1 MRGGR
6 VSIIVT
12 DPQSILPSI
21 RPRAKLAN
29 AMGIGIVLIFWG
41 VVGLIGATIG
51 SAILPRIASYFT
63 QGAVQR
69 SRRLIWA
76 IRLFPFACLVW
87 AGGVFIFYAVVNEMA
102 FHRDPGI
109 GDGWTCPL
117 PNGYAIEMIDVT
129 DRGFVY
135 NPRTQKINGAVV
147 ASNDALADVCILQ
160 LAGRYILGGAPC
172 QTDEDPGP
180 EGHGKVL
187 SYFMLD
193 TATGT
198 HADFPTFDALRA
210 AVAPMKVQV
219 HLEPIDVVYGRY
231 RFTWFDAV
239 AAALMFG
246 VSLLCAWMLL
256 RRILRI
262 RKSGDMHPAPA

>member
-1 MRGGR
+1 MPPNNVNGKAVIFPVREIERRSFHDQVHGLSQELEKERERNKALVARIAIMEANAARLGFDPEEMYKPILKPVRTTHGLVRGGR

-87 AGGVFIFYAVVNEMA
+87 AGGVFISM
-102 FHRDPGI
+102 P
-109 GDGWTCPL
+109 W
-117 PNGYAIEMIDVT
+117 
-129 DRGFVY
+129 
-135 NPRTQKINGAVV
+135 
-147 ASNDALADVCILQ
+147 
-160 LAGRYILGGAPC
+160 
-172 QTDEDPGP
+172 
-180 EGHGKVL
+180 
-187 SYFMLD
+187 
-193 TATGT
+193 
-198 HADFPTFDALRA
+198 
-210 AVAPMKVQV
+210 
-219 HLEPIDVVYGRY
+219 
-231 RFTWFDAV
+231 
-239 AAALMFG
+239 
-246 VSLLCAWMLL
+246 
-256 RRILRI
+256 
-262 RKSGDMHPAPA
+262 

>member
-1 MRGGR
+1 M
-6 VSIIVT
+6 
-12 DPQSILPSI
+12 
-21 RPRAKLAN
+21 
-29 AMGIGIVLIFWG
+29 VLILWG
-41 VVGLIGATIG
+41 VVRLTGATIG
-51 SAILPRIASYFT
+51 SAILPRFAFYFT
-63 QGAVQR
+63 QGTVQR

-76 IRLFPFACLVW
+76 IRLFPFACLGW
-87 AGGVFIFYAVVNEMA
+87 AGGVFVFYAVVNEMA

-135 NPRTQKINGAVV
+135 NPRTQKISGVV
-147 ASNDALADVCILQ
+147 AASNDALADVCVLQ

-172 QTDEDPGP
+172 QSYEDPGP

-198 HADFPTFDALRA
+198 HTEFPTFDALRA
-210 AVAPMKVQV
+210 AAAPLMVQIK
-219 HLEPIDVVYGRY
+219 LEPIGVVYGRF

-246 VSLLCAWMLL
+246 VPLLCAWALF
-256 RRILRI
+256 RRIVRI
-262 RKSGDMHPAPA
+262 RKAGDMRPEPA

>member
-1 MRGGR
+1 
-6 VSIIVT
+6 
-12 DPQSILPSI
+12 
-21 RPRAKLAN
+21 
-29 AMGIGIVLIFWG
+29 MGIGIVLIFWG

-63 QGAVQR
+63 QERVRR

-76 IRLFPFACLVW
+76 IRLFPFACLAW
-87 AGGVFIFYAVVNEMA
+87 AGGVFIIYAVVNEMA

-135 NPRTQKINGAVV
+135 NPRTQTISGVV
-147 ASNDALADVCILQ
+147 AASNDALADVCLLQ

-172 QTDEDPGP
+172 QSYEDPGP

-198 HADFPTFDALRA
+198 HTDFPTLDALRA
-210 AVAPMKVQV
+210 AAAPLKVQIQ
-219 HLEPIDVVYGRY
+219 LEPINAVYGRF

-246 VSLLCAWMLL
+246 VPLLCGWVLF
-256 RRILRI
+256 RRIVRI
-262 RKSGDMHPAPA
+262 RKSGDMHPEPA